1 MAKKIKSYD
10 EGELIK
16 MFGLT
21 RLAGNDATPT
31 MHEWMQATAVLNDAE
46 KYFFDDITE
55 NLLNQIVGWNEE
67 MLKMNFIAFV

>member
-21 RLAGNDATPT
+21 RLAGNDATQT